1 MGVRVFSRL
10 KERMSL
16 NEACVCVCVCPPKC
30 VCASARMGA
39 EMPRKAFECQRQ
51 RSRGNWREVTWKR
64 QIKNSWLLLSNISPP
79 FGFSA
84 SLLKQEPCWW
94 WHGAESVSLR
104 LQWLK
109 LY

>member
-79 FGFSA
+79 FWFLCESFETRA
-84 SLLKQEPCWW
+84 LLVVAWCREC
-94 WHGAESVSLR
+94 LT
-104 LQWLK
+104 
-109 LY
+109 